1 MTKEEKVMH
10 LLTIAVQTHTA
21 YQTAAM
27 TSSRGYSKSED
38 PMGDIEK
45 LYDKLEDLFEKK
57 IAE

>member
-10 LLTIAVQTHTA
+10 LLQIAVQTHTA

-45 LYDKLEDLFEKK
+45 LFDKLEELFEKK
-57 IAE
+57 VAE